1 MQECTFCSLFFKK
14 ISLYYYFG
22 LVVQCHNNILVRK
35 GMTQNSEVSSLIV
48 LFPQLYFCYF
58 QIAHFTL
65 AWTRAKVEGSR
76 AKSSCHA
83 RHNWEH
89 FHFCSNCLRQT
100 LKLLC
105 GFKCSL
111 SCEKYISKL
120 VIILATL

>member
-58 QIAHFTL
+58 QIARFTL
-65 AWTRAKVEGSR
+65 AWTHV
-76 AKSSCHA
+76 
-83 RHNWEH
+83 
-89 FHFCSNCLRQT
+89 
-100 LKLLC
+100 LKLKDQ
-105 GFKCSL
+105 GQSPHAMPDIIGN
-111 SCEKYISKL
+111 ISTF
-120 VIILATL
+120 VPIV